1 MLHGT
6 QKAPYDNEIVDGKG
20 SKLAVSKKF
29 EYVEGVLH
37 DLEDAK
43 EELQ

>member
-6 QKAPYDNEIVDGKG
+6 QLPPYSNERVDAHN
-20 SKLAVSKKF
+20 SKLDISKKY

-37 DLEDAK
+37 DLEDGN
-43 EELQ
+43 

>member
-6 QKAPYDNEIVDGKG
+6 QLAPYSDETVLTRN
-20 SKLAVSKKF
+20 SKLDISKKY

-37 DLEDAK
+37 DLEDAS
-43 EELQ
+43 